1 MAVLFKGMSKDNFV
15 DGLVMKTGL
24 NGHELFDYLM
34 SILPEEKKEEKKEE
48 PHYPTKDIARFYGT
62 AKEAK
67 DYLEILGADADTLKW
82 FAASALEYKTV
93 MLAYWANA
101 KRFEW
106 TTPIIVLSPSRANK
120 ETVGEQTF
128 VACWNE
134 EKKIYEI

>member
-82 FAASALEYKTV
+82 FAASAL
-93 MLAYWANA
+93 A
-101 KRFEW
+101 R
-106 TTPIIVLSPSRANK
+106 VLLPAPEGPSRAMLIMRKNP
-120 ETVGEQTF
+120 F
-128 VACWNE
+128 
-134 EKKIYEI
+134 